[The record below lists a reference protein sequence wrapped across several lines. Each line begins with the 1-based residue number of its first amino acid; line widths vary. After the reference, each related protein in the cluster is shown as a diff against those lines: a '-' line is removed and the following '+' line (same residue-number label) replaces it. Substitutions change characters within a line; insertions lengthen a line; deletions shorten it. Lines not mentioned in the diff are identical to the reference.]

1 MTNSRGQ
8 PCLNAT
14 NKKLK
19 IPRYLKIADNNNA
32 ANDTDN
38 DDAKADFI

>member
-19 IPRYLKIADNNNA
+19 IPRYLKIANNNNA
-32 ANDTDN
+32 ANNINDN
-38 DDAKADFI
+38 NAKADFI

>member
-19 IPRYLKIADNNNA
+19 IPRYLKIANNNNA
-32 ANDTDN
+32 ANNTNDN
-38 DDAKADFI
+38 NAKADFI